1 MTDHP
6 DWLDHLD
13 SPTDAPAW
21 PKTLNCSGSKDRVTP
36 AKVPVTSHQDTVIQK
51 GVKLGSHGESLV
63 EKIIETITTDLIGL
77 EDRLNQLDSG
87 SGDGDCGSTLA
98 AGARSIKDAMS
109 TLSFSH
115 PLALFQE
122 LASLAENMGGS
133 SGGIYSILLTS
144 AASAFQDRDK
154 VEAVDWVRSLR
165 SGLDAVM
172 LYGGASPGDRT
183 MVKAVT
189 KKF

>member
-1 MTDHP
+1 M
-6 DWLDHLD
+6 
-13 SPTDAPAW
+13 
-21 PKTLNCSGSKDRVTP
+21 
-36 AKVPVTSHQDTVIQK
+36 TSHKDTVIQK

-154 VEAVDWVRSLR
+154 VDAVDWVRSLR

-189 KKF
+189 KKL